1 MTTPWR
7 DPRIP
12 LPEDCVLRPLLDRHA
27 RETPD
32 KVFVQFAD
40 TGATWSY
47 AELHRH
53 VRETAAALQ
62 GEGVR
67 QGETVLTWLP
77 NGPDA
82 LRVWFAINYLGAVYV
97 PLNLAY
103 RGQILEHAVKSSGAR
118 LIVGHPDLLPR
129 LDAIDGGRLERR
141 VAITGSESLRAAGQ
155 APTAP
160 EREVMPWD
168 TQSVIYTSGTTGPS
182 KGVLCS
188 YLHAASAANAFHAA
202 TADDRNMVNLPL
214 FHAGGT
220 GATYRMLVKGGSI
233 ALVESFNTN
242 SFWDTVRATG
252 TTCLTLLGAMV
263 PFLLKLPP
271 GPADRQHT
279 LKKVVLVPL
288 SDDAQAFADR
298 FGVDVYTTFNM
309 TETSWPL
316 VSERNPAVRGTC
328 GRPREGI
335 EARIVDDND
344 CEVAPGVVGELMLRA
359 DTPWTMN
366 HGYHNNPEATA
377 RAWRNGWFHTGDAF
391 RRDEDGNF
399 FFVDRLKDA
408 IRRRGENISSFEVEA
423 ELMAHPA
430 VREAAAV
437 AVPSEHGEDEVLA
450 VVAPVEGHAVD
461 PAELLGFL
469 VPRMPHFMVPRY
481 VRVLPELP
489 KTPTQKV
496 QKNLLRADGVTPD
509 TWDREAAGI
518 RVRRERLAKA
528 AG

>member
-1 MTTPWR
+1 MTGLR
-7 DPRIP
+7 DPRILP
-12 LPEDCVLRPLLDRHA
+12 PEDCVLQPLLDRRA
-27 RETPD
+27 GETPD

-40 TGATWSY
+40 DGATWTY
-47 AELHRH
+47 RELRDH
-53 VRETAAALQ
+53 VRDTAAALQ
-62 GEGVR
+62 ALGVR
-67 QGETVLTWLP
+67 QDEPVLTWLP

-82 LRVWFAINYLGAVYV
+82 LRIWFAINYIGAIYI

-103 RGQILEHAVKSSGAR
+103 RGQILEHAVRNSGAR

-129 LDAIDGGRLERR
+129 LDGIDAAGLEHR
-141 VAITGSESLRAAGQ
+141 VPIESARSLRQPGG
-155 APTAP
+155 APVPPARP
-160 EREVMPWD
+160 IMPWD

-182 KGVLCS
+182 KGVMCS
-188 YLHAASAANAFHAA
+188 YLHAASAANAFYAA

-220 GATYRMLVKGGSI
+220 GAIYRMLVKGGSI
-233 ALVESFNTN
+233 ALVEAFDTN
-242 SFWDTVRATG
+242 SFWNTVRATG

-271 GPADRQHT
+271 GPGDRDHT

-288 SDDAQAFADR
+288 SDDAQSFADR

-328 GRPREGI
+328 GRPRPGV
-335 EARIVDDND
+335 EARIVDEHD
-344 CEVAPGVVGELMLRA
+344 CEVPPGVLGELILRN

-366 HGYHNNPEATA
+366 HGYHNNAEATA
-377 RAWRNGWFHTGDAF
+377 RAWRNGWFHTGDVF
-391 RRDEDGNF
+391 RRDADGNF

-437 AVPSEHGEDEVLA
+437 AVPSEHGEDDVLVVLA
-450 VVAPVEGHAVD
+450 PVAGQSID
-461 PAELLGFL
+461 PAEVLSFLL
-469 VPRMPHFMVPRY
+469 PRMPHFMVPRY
-481 VRVLPELP
+481 MRVLPELP

-496 QKNLLRADGVTPD
+496 QKNLLRDDGVTPD

-518 RVRRERLAKA
+518 RVRRERLAKTSS
-528 AG
+528 

>member
-1 MTTPWR
+1 MTAWR

-12 LPEDCVLRPLLDRHA
+12 PPEECVLQPLLDRRA
-27 RETPD
+27 AERPG

-40 TGATWSY
+40 SGAAWTY
-47 AELHRH
+47 ADLLRE

-62 GEGVR
+62 VLGVR
-67 QGETVLTWLP
+67 QDEPVLTWLP

-82 LRVWFAINYLGAVYV
+82 LRLWFAINYLGAIYV

-103 RGQILEHAVKSSGAR
+103 RGQVLEHAVRSAGAR

-129 LDAIDGGRLERR
+129 LDAVDAAGLERR
-141 VAITGSESLRAAGQ
+141 VAVEDAGSVRVAGGQ
-155 APTAP
+155 PVPPARPI
-160 EREVMPWD
+160 MPWD

-188 YLHAASAANAFHAA
+188 YLHAASAANAFYAA
-202 TADDRNMVNLPL
+202 TEDDRNMVNLPR

-220 GATYRMLVKGGSI
+220 GAIYRMLVKGGSI
-233 ALVESFNTN
+233 ALVEAFDTN

-263 PFLLKLPP
+263 PFLLKR
-271 GPADRQHT
+271 PASPDDRDHT
-279 LKKVVLVPL
+279 LTKVVLVPL
-288 SDDAQAFADR
+288 SDDAQAFAER

-316 VSERNPAVRGTC
+316 VSERNPTVRGTC
-328 GRPREGI
+328 GRPRPGV

-344 CEVAPGVVGELMLRA
+344 CEVAPGIAGELILRT
-359 DTPWTMN
+359 DTPWAMN

-391 RRDEDGNF
+391 RRDAEGNF

-423 ELMAHPA
+423 ELMAHPS

-450 VVAPVEGHAVD
+450 VVAPVAGTAVD

-481 VRVLPELP
+481 VRVLAELP

-496 QKNLLRADGVTPD
+496 QKNLLRADGVTSD

-518 RVRRERLAKA
+518 RVRRERLSR
-528 AG
+528 

>member
-1 MTTPWR
+1 MTVR

-12 LPEDCVLRPLLDRHA
+12 PPEECVLRPLLDRRA
-27 RETPD
+27 REAPD
-32 KVFVQFAD
+32 KVFVQFAA
-40 TGATWSY
+40 TGAAWTY
-47 AELHRH
+47 AELRRIVH
-53 VRETAAALQ
+53 ETAAALQ
-62 GEGVR
+62 ALGVR
-67 QGETVLTWLP
+67 QDETVLTWLP

-82 LRVWFAINYLGAVYV
+82 LRLWFAINYIGAIYV

-103 RGQILEHAVKSSGAR
+103 RGQILEHAVRTSDAR

-129 LDAIDGGRLERR
+129 LDGIDTARLEQR
-141 VAITGSESLRAAGQ
+141 VAITGPAALRQAGGEPSPP
-155 APTAP
+155 ARPI
-160 EREVMPWD
+160 MPWD

-182 KGVLCS
+182 KGVLSS
-188 YLHAASAANAFHAA
+188 YFHAASTANAFVAA
-202 TADDRNMVNLPL
+202 TSEDRNMVNLPL

-233 ALVESFNTN
+233 ALVEAFDTH

-271 GPADRQHT
+271 GPGDRQHT
-279 LKKVVLVPL
+279 LNKVVLVPL

-316 VSERNPAVRGTC
+316 VSGRNPTVRGTC
-328 GRPREGI
+328 GRPRPGV
-335 EARIVDDND
+335 EARIVDEHD
-344 CEVAPGVVGELMLRA
+344 CEVPPGVVGELMLRT
-359 DTPWTMN
+359 DTPWAMN

-377 RAWRNGWFHTGDAF
+377 RAWRNGWFHTGDGF
-391 RRDEDGNF
+391 RRDADGNF

-450 VVAPVEGHAVD
+450 VVAPVAGQSVD
-461 PAELLGFL
+461 PIELLGFL
-469 VPRMPHFMVPRY
+469 LPRMPHFMVPRY

-496 QKNLLRADGVTPD
+496 QKNLLRADGVTAD

-518 RVRRERLAKA
+518 RVRRERLAPA
-528 AG
+528 SG